1 MKQWSWEILPC
12 QDDRQVLEWSKKV
25 IIPKK
30 SKPGLNITHDASHDA
45 ALPSSLLILRE
56 NIDRKKKKKNHTKAA
71 IQAAA
76 RAPTDFHLNNQW

>member
-30 SKPGLNITHDASHDA
+30 SKAGLNIAHDASHDA
-45 ALPSSLLILRE
+45 ALLSSSLILRE
-56 NIDRKKKKKNHTKAA
+56 NTDKKNHAKAA
-71 IQAAA
+71 TQAAA

>member
-30 SKPGLNITHDASHDA
+30 SKTGLNITHDASHDA

-56 NIDRKKKKKNHTKAA
+56 NIDRKKKKKITQRQQSKQQLGLLL
-71 IQAAA
+71 I
-76 RAPTDFHLNNQW
+76 FI